1 MPNQRTYVIGQSIEL
16 LDGTYKLVGCHG
28 IVVKLRNELTDE
40 TIGLHHVELFR
51 MLAPGEKLAVV
62 DYSEPEAR
70 KARRDAIERDRT
82 IAEIVDDI
90 DADTRALIPHLQ
102 ELVDGTPAV
111 GHEPRAKYDPRLPMT
126 GRLYSKMTELEDDF
140 NMPIPL
146 RTLQRRL
153 ERFQKYGVGG
163 LGDKRKRGRKEAP
176 FTRADEDVI
185 EQLRKVLKSFE
196 DRSQTSYAVIRAEL
210 KGLLEEE
217 FPHPNDRPATPSV
230 STIERYVKMLS
241 GDQNPT
247 KSAQQRQT
255 AALVPKHTFRKRA
268 VTAPGDECQTDSTLF
283 DAFVLMPDGRV
294 VRPWL
299 TTLMDKRTRSII
311 GFHFTDGPAKSDDHA
326 WLIARTLVPH
336 ALRPWSKQY
345 SELEL
350 PEMPWAPHVDGQK
363 HNYDTYRP
371 YIFPRR
377 ILTDNGQ
384 DFRGVV
390 LHATCR
396 RYGIHLTETPP
407 RTPTGKPHV
416 EKHFDT
422 IKKLFTRHLPGYAG
436 GSKSERGKAPE
447 KEAVL
452 ELRTVIELFDQWVA
466 IVWQN
471 REHEGLSDPFEPR
484 LMHSPNSMYAAALE
498 FTGHFM
504 IPLGEEDYIAM
515 MPRVMRT
522 VQADGILIDYRKY
535 NSPHLAPMRL
545 QRDENDNSIEVAVH
559 YDRNDPSQVWVRSS
573 VDGEWITCGWD
584 EEAGLHRP
592 NERQMLA
599 KAKHVAK
606 STKRFNNEGAHDLAL
621 RMRKSAAANERT
633 RREQDSAD
641 AKAAARKAQRAQVP
655 LTSRRDRRN
664 AISDYLD
671 FDEIPF
677 A

>member
-1 MPNQRTYVIGQSIEL
+1 MPRRRDYIIGQTIEL
-16 LDGTYKLVGCHG
+16 IDGTYTLIGCQG
-28 IVVKLRNELTDE
+28 ILLKLRNELTDE
-40 TIGLHHVELFR
+40 TALLHYVELFR
-51 MLAPGEKLAVV
+51 MLAPGQQLEVV
-62 DYSEPEAR
+62 HETESDKRKAKREAR
-70 KARRDAIERDRT
+70 ERARAVADVI
-82 IAEIVDDI
+82 DDL
-90 DADTRALIPHLQ
+90 DADTRLLIPHLR

-111 GHEPRAKYDPRLPMT
+111 GTEPRAQYETRLPMSW
-126 GRLYSKMTELEDDF
+126 RLESKMTELEEVF
-140 NMPIPL
+140 GMPIPL

-153 ERFQKYGVGG
+153 SQFRKDGVAG

-176 FTRADEDVI
+176 FTRADEDVVA
-185 EQLRKVLKSFE
+185 QLRRVLKSFE
-196 DRSQTSYAVIRAEL
+196 GRSQTSYAVIRAEL
-210 KGLLEEE
+210 KDLLEEE
-217 FPHPNDRPATPSV
+217 FPHPNDRPATPSI

-268 VTAPGDECQTDSTLF
+268 VTAPGDECQTDSTRF
-283 DAFVLMPDGRV
+283 DAFVLMPDGRI

-311 GFHFTDGPAKSDDHA
+311 GFHFTDGPARSDDHA

-345 SELEL
+345 AELEL
-350 PEMPWAPHVDGQK
+350 PEMPWAAHVRGRK
-363 HNYDTYRP
+363 HNYDTFRP

-384 DFRGVV
+384 DFRGIVV
-390 LHATCR
+390 QATCS

-422 IKKLFTRHLPGYAG
+422 IKKLFTRHLPGYVG
-436 GSKSERGKAPE
+436 GSKAERGVRPE
-447 KEAVL
+447 MEAVL
-452 ELRTVIELFDQWVA
+452 ELRTVIELFDEWLG

-471 REHEGLSDPFEPR
+471 RAHEGLSDPFEPK
-484 LMHSPNSMYAAALE
+484 LMHSPNSMYAASLE
-498 FTGHFM
+498 FTGHFT

-545 QRDENDNSIEVAVH
+545 QKDENDNSIEVAVH

-573 VDGEWITCGWD
+573 FDGEWITCEWVEDG
-584 EEAGLHRP
+584 GLLRP
-592 NERQMLA
+592 NERQMLT

-606 STKRFNNEGAHDLAL
+606 STKRFTNEDAHDLAL
-621 RMRKSAAANERT
+621 RMRKSAAVSERT
-633 RREQDSAD
+633 RREQEVAD
-641 AKAAARKAQRAQVP
+641 AKVATRKAQRAQSQ
-655 LTSRRDRRN
+655 LTSHRDRRD
-664 AISDYLD
+664 AISDYLN
-671 FDEIPF
+671 FDEVPF